1 VLTRFLHR
9 TGTHFV
15 GKRYGLETMFLEDN
29 NKTLIRAHYNAMIN
43 WFEPDAVRQQIADDF
58 FDHQS
63 GRHMSA
69 EDQIAYAQE
78 MHAAFSELSVTL
90 NDVIAEGERVAV
102 RVTWRGTHVANY
114 CGIEPTGK
122 RFEFTGIVFWR
133 VREGKIV
140 ERWAEVEF
148 SALIAQL
155 SVAQAG

>member
-1 VLTRFLHR
+1 ML
-9 TGTHFV
+9 
-15 GKRYGLETMFLEDN
+15 LEDN

-43 WFEPDAVRQQIADDF
+43 WFEPEAIRQQIADEY
-58 FDHQS
+58 FDHQA
-63 GRHMSA
+63 GRRMSA
-69 EDQIAYAQE
+69 EDLIAYAQT

-102 RVTWRGTHVANY
+102 RVTWRGTLVAPY
-114 CGIEPTGK
+114 CGIAPTGK

-133 VREGKIV
+133 VREGRIV

-155 SVAQAG
+155 SAVQAG